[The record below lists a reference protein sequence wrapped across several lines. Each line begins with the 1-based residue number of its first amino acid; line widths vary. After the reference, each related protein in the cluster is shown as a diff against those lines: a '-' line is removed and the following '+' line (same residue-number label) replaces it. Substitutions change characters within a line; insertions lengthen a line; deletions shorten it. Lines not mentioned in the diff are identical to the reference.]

1 MGSKSTGLGELFLD
15 ATREVIEK
23 SRIKAQML
31 RLERIM
37 ETDRNRLTAVYA
49 EIGKLYIEGTL
60 AKNKSKANFATK
72 EIKHL
77 KLRLERA
84 EERYE
89 QLKEAHSVDECKEAF
104 RAELSAK
111 IKQAQDNTAITAY
124 KAKKKA
130 QDVLSGKAPQVAER
144 IKGKAVTVA
153 GSLKSKTA
161 PSVKKA
167 KKDSAFDESE
177 DLSYLELLA
186 ELEDDDANTAE
197 EINLTPDTEV
207 KAILDNLDSIL
218 AEVEEELAE
227 TAIEDDIIPAITDST
242 DTASDGES
250 AGSFDF

>member
-1 MGSKSTGLGELFLD
+1 MGSKTSTLGELFLD

-37 ETDRNRLTAVYA
+37 ETDRSRLTAVYA
-49 EIGKLYIEGTL
+49 QIGKLYIEGTL
-60 AKNKSKANFATK
+60 LKNKSKANFAMK

-104 RAELSAK
+104 RSELSAK

-130 QDVLSGKAPQVAER
+130 QDVISGKAPQVATR
-144 IKGKAVTVA
+144 IKGKAVSVA
-153 GSLKSKTA
+153 GSIKSKTSA
-161 PSVKKA
+161 PVKKS
-167 KKDSAFDESE
+167 KKNSYLEENE

-186 ELEDDDANTAE
+186 ELDEEGTTIAEDID
-197 EINLTPDTEV
+197 LTPDAEV
-207 KAILDNLDSIL
+207 KEILDNLDALI
-218 AEVEEELAE
+218 AEVEETLAE
-227 TAIEDDIIPAITDST
+227 TPIDDEVIPAAADITDE
-242 DTASDGES
+242 ASDDES
-250 AGSFDF
+250 AESFDF

>member
-1 MGSKSTGLGELFLD
+1 MGSKSSKLGELFLD

-49 EIGKLYIEGTL
+49 EIGKLYMEGTL
-60 AKNKSKANFATK
+60 AKNKSKANFAVK

-104 RAELSAK
+104 RTELSAK

-153 GSLKSKTA
+153 GSLKSKTSA
-161 PSVKKA
+161 PVKV
-167 KKDSAFDESE
+167 KKDSVFDET
-177 DLSYLELLA
+177 DNLSYLELLA
-186 ELEDDDANTAE
+186 ELEDDDTIIADETA
-197 EINLTPDTEV
+197 LTPDTESDP
-207 KAILDNLDSIL
+207 IT
-218 AEVEEELAE
+218 AEVEGN
-227 TAIEDDIIPAITDST
+227 S
-242 DTASDGES
+242 DTSGES
-250 AGSFDF
+250 EDSDDSESAVSFDF

>member
-1 MGSKSTGLGELFLD
+1 MSKTPRLSDLFLD

-23 SRIKAQML
+23 SRIKAQMM

-37 ETDRNRLTAVYA
+37 ETDRSRLIAVYA

-60 AKNKSKANFATK
+60 AKNKSKANFAVK
-72 EIKHL
+72 EINHL

-111 IKQAQDNTAITAY
+111 IKQAQDNTAIKAY

-130 QDVLSGKAPQVAER
+130 QVILGTKAPEVAQR
-144 IKGKAVTVA
+144 IKGKAVSVA
-153 GSLKSKTA
+153 GTLKSKSSA
-161 PSVKKA
+161 PA
-167 KKDSAFDESE
+167 KKTKEYPYSDESA
-177 DLSYLELLA
+177 DLSYLDLLA
-186 ELEDDDANTAE
+186 DLNDEDTSIDFE
-197 EINLTPDTEV
+197 EDIILTPDTEV

-218 AEVEEELAE
+218 ADVEEELAE
-227 TAIEDDIIPAITDST
+227 TTIEDDIIPADISSTDS
-242 DTASDGES
+242 DNES
-250 AGSFDF
+250 AETFDF